1 MSAAKIL
8 ELAEEQ
14 GLLEPQVIATL
25 RKQVGAK
32 PNITAQLIAKT
43 LTDKGLLTAFQA
55 KKLLTAATAAEKPP
69 ELELDLTIEEP
80 QAPAPTAPAPSPKKA
95 APPPP
100 PVEEEDDDVVML
112 EAVPPPEAPKP
123 AQPAKPKA
131 APTPAP
137 KPKPVPAAPPGDLL
151 DLAPLDD
158 VAPAPAPAPKPAP
171 KQTAPAAPARAEKPK
186 PAPAPKPTAPVD
198 LAPLEPLE
206 PLSPVAPAAPVQ
218 QSKPKPATAP
228 LSAPVLEPVDLAP
241 LSAAP
246 AGIDDL
252 LAPLP
257 SGPSAD
263 PFAQPAAPG
272 APLEAA
278 PAAKPAKPGFQKKV
292 GRTNVWDSP
301 LLLIGGGALLL
312 LVAFIALT
320 AYQLTRG
327 NAQQAFD
334 KASKEY
340 EDGNY
345 AAAEA
350 AFHHFLE
357 KHKSDQRASEARVMQ
372 GMARLRQS
380 SSNAK
385 TDPRTALKT
394 AQEILPTIEREE
406 AFNDARSELVHILP
420 EISSGFAEQAKA
432 TEKVERLVDLTKL
445 AEESLALVNNPSYL
459 SPDDRKNIEVRIGN
473 ITQMLADAS
482 RSIAQDKDLQASIE
496 SITKLSGEG
505 KTAEAYQVRR
515 DLVRKFPGLD
525 TSKQLID
532 ATYIICEREKQA
544 VRMSETAIAPLTD
557 DPRPTTPRV
566 VLASRTTGG
575 AQATEARPVFV
586 MVEGAVYAFELNT
599 GKVLWRRYV
608 GHETQI
614 APIAVSRDPAADVL
628 VTDSRTHEL
637 YRLEAATGKVRWRL
651 PIAEPFHTPTLADEK
666 LLIATHSG
674 KLLEVNLTSGA
685 SDRRLVLPQ
694 KLTVPPAYDAKNS
707 RYLQLGEH
715 STLFVINSS
724 LACEETYYVGHRAGS
739 IIVPPVLALEHLLI
753 VESPADDHSLLHV
766 LARDPEKK
774 QMREIEPQ
782 LRLKGRVVTPLGH
795 VGRRITVVTDLG
807 EVNAF
812 EVDPAI
818 KDRPLQLV
826 GKIEASEPVPTLL
839 YQATDGSRLWL
850 AGRRC
855 SMFEIQVSL
864 QQLGRKWSN
873 HQDDAFLGSP
883 QVFGETVVHTRRRP
897 NTSAVL
903 VEASQAADGK
913 AIWTTQIA
921 APLVGLLADTERK
934 QIVAAT
940 EQAHVFEVPLTAVAA
955 GNYDQTSFTPKQ
967 GTGTVSLRGMRK
979 LDGGRSFAI
988 GSTGYPFVLL
998 YELGASDPA
1007 KLATLGAAFKE
1018 VVTPAA
1024 VYKQGLVLP
1033 LSSGLV
1039 QFVDPLTTQPLAL
1052 PFQPPL
1058 APGARV
1064 TWNEPAVLAG
1074 DRAVVI
1080 GDGKHTL
1087 YRIGVKGPPQPAFS
1101 KEAEVTLEG
1110 TLISP
1115 VAAAGDF
1122 VGVVVREGAGDFLQ
1136 LLQAGNLAAGAKLPL
1151 GGRWKSGPTVVGD
1164 KVLVELQE
1172 RKLLCIEQDR
1182 QAWQVDLQRGP
1193 LSAPPQ
1199 MIDSDLLLI
1208 HAGGSVARASLADG
1222 KELAMVD
1229 IGEPLGDVVTTY
1241 DTRLLI
1247 GGRDGVLHIS
1257 LPLTAQ
1263 AAPAGN

>member
-25 RKQVGAK
+25 RKQVQAK

-55 KKLLTAATAAEKPP
+55 KKLLTAAIAAEKPP

-80 QAPAPTAPAPSPKKA
+80 PAPTAPAPTPKKS
-95 APPPP
+95 PPP

-112 EAVPPPEAPKP
+112 EAVPPPEPPKP
-123 AQPAKPKA
+123 APAAKPKV

-137 KPKPVPAAPPGDLL
+137 KPKPVPAAPPPSDLL

-158 VAPAPAPAPKPAP
+158 PTPAPAPTPKPNPKPA
-171 KQTAPAAPARAEKPK
+171 ASAAPARVEKPK
-186 PAPAPKPTAPVD
+186 PAPVPKPAAPVG

-206 PLSPVAPAAPVQ
+206 PVATAAPAQQPKSKPAAP
-218 QSKPKPATAP
+218 AP
-228 LSAPVLEPVDLAP
+228 ISAPVLEPVDLAP
-241 LSAAP
+241 LSSAP
-246 AGIDDL
+246 ASGGIDDL
-252 LAPLP
+252 LAPMP
-257 SGPSAD
+257 SGPTAD

-272 APLEAA
+272 SPLQ
-278 PAAKPAKPGFQKKV
+278 PPPGTPPAKQGFQKKV
-292 GRTNVWDSP
+292 GRANAWDSP

-312 LVAFIALT
+312 LLAGSGLAYYSLT
-320 AYQLTRG
+320 SG
-327 NAQQAFD
+327 NAQQDFD
-334 KASKEY
+334 RANKEY
-340 EDGNY
+340 EDGSY
-345 AAAEA
+345 LAAEA

-357 KHKSDQRASEARVMQ
+357 KHKSDKNASLARVMQ
-372 GMARLRQS
+372 GLSRLRQS

-385 TDPRTALKT
+385 ADPRTALKT
-394 AQEILPTIEREE
+394 AQEVLPTIERED
-406 AFNDARSELVHILP
+406 AFNDKRGELVHILP

-432 TEKVERLVDLTKL
+432 TDKVERLVDLTKL

-459 SPDDRKNIEVRIGN
+459 SPDDRKNIDVRIGN

-532 ATYIICEREKQA
+532 ATYVICEREKQA
-544 VRMSETAIAPLTD
+544 VRMSETAIATLTD
-557 DPRPTTPRV
+557 DPRPNLPRV
-566 VLASRTTGG
+566 VLASRTMSG
-575 AQATEARPVFV
+575 APATEARPVFV
-586 MVEGAVYAFELNT
+586 MVEGAVYALELNT

-614 APIAVSRDPAADVL
+614 APIPVSRDPAADVL

-637 YRLEAATGKVRWRL
+637 YRLEAASGKVRWRL

-666 LLIATHSG
+666 LLIATNSG

-685 SDRRLVLPQ
+685 SARRLVLPQ
-694 KLTVPPAYDAKNS
+694 KLSVPPAYDAKNS

-724 LACEETYYVGHRAGS
+724 LACEETFFVGHRAGS
-739 IIVPPVLALEHLLI
+739 IIVPPVLALEHLLV

-774 QMREIEPQ
+774 QMREIKPE

-795 VGRRITVVTDLG
+795 SGRRITVVTDLG
-807 EVNAF
+807 EVDAF

-818 KDRPLQLV
+818 KDRPLQPV
-826 GKIEASEPVPTLL
+826 GKIEASEPIPTLL

-855 SMFEIQVSL
+855 SMFEIQVAL

-883 QVFGETVVHTRRRP
+883 LVFGDTVVHTRRRP

-921 APLVGLLADTERK
+921 APLVALLADTERK

-940 EQAHVFEVPLTAVAA
+940 EQAHVFEMPLSVVPA

-979 LDGGRSFAI
+979 LEGGRSFAI
-988 GSTGYPFVLL
+988 GSIGYPYVLI
-998 YELGASDPA
+998 YDVGGAGDRA
-1007 KLATLGAAFKE
+1007 KLATLGAAFKDI
-1018 VVTPAA
+1018 VTPAP
-1024 VYKQGLVLP
+1024 VYKQGLVVP

-1039 QFVDPLTTQPLAL
+1039 QFVDPLTGQPLAL

-1064 TWNEPAVLAG
+1064 NWNEPAVLAG

-1080 GDGKHTL
+1080 GDGKQTL
-1087 YRIGVKGPPQPAFS
+1087 YRIVVKDPPQAAFV

-1122 VGVVVREGAGDFLQ
+1122 VCVVVREGSGDFLQ

-1172 RKLLCIEQDR
+1172 RKLLCFELDR
-1182 QAWQVDLQRGP
+1182 QAWQADLPRGP

-1208 HAGGSVARASLADG
+1208 HAGGSVARASLSDG
-1222 KELAMVD
+1222 KELAAVE
-1229 IGEPLGDVVTTY
+1229 IGEPLGDVVSTFGP
-1241 DTRLLI
+1241 RLLI
-1247 GGRDGVLHIS
+1247 GGRDGVLHIAM
-1257 LPLTAQ
+1257 PPT
-1263 AAPAGN
+1263 APAGNSQ